1 MLYKIFINSSKGDDM
16 KIKLLLLLLLF
27 ALSLFAEDP
36 SKAKVIN
43 TEKQQEKEEVLS
55 DTEHSQSKDTKLSED
70 IFIDK
75 DGDGIADNRNFKE
88 RKKGWHRS
96 SSLSNKVFGC
106 GTNTGNQKCQPG
118 KNTSGHGSGNGG
130 GNGNGS
136 GGGGGG

>member
-1 MLYKIFINSSKGDDM
+1 M

-106 GTNTGNQKCQPG
+106 GTNTGNRKCQPG